1 MFQSYVQSA
10 LAFSIKRG
18 GILYGNKDEEGHVT
32 VHAIYEPP
40 QVRVICHFT
49 HVTVPVIYKPPQ
61 VHVVSLYTCFCML
74 HGSLADR
81 IVFCVLCALTLHMH
95 PMNNWRYIS

>member
-18 GILYGNKDEEGHVT
+18 GILYGTKDEEGNVT

-40 QVRVICHFT
+40 QVQFLVKMFDT
-49 HVTVPVIYKPPQ
+49 
-61 VHVVSLYTCFCML
+61 FNF
-74 HGSLADR
+74 A
-81 IVFCVLCALTLHMH
+81 A
-95 PMNNWRYIS
+95 